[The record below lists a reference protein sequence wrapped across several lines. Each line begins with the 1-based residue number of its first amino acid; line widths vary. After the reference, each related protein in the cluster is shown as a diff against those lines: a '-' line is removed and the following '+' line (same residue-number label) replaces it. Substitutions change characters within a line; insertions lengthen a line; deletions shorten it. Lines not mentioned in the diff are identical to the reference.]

1 LGIRSLLSLLTP
13 HEEIILLA
21 PSSRVTLSMPTRLF
35 RFQNSARR
43 HLFPCGHTRAKGNP
57 FISFLLGLTVKT
69 KPLGSNPMLCLMA
82 GDGSM
87 VQTLVKTIGIALSK
101 PSSAMFSS
109 TSGRKQSGPCHFCS
123 KVCEGVKALC
133 LSLPPLHRST
143 LGDTDLY
150 LATDL

>member
-1 LGIRSLLSLLTP
+1 MGIRSLLSLLTP

-69 KPLGSNPMLCLMA
+69 KPLGSNPMLCLLA

-133 LSLPPLHRST
+133 LSLPPST
-143 LGDTDLY
+143 EVLWVIQICTS
-150 LATDL
+150 T